1 MSKTTRTPPNLC
13 LSCGK
18 VIDSATSVAVSR
30 RPTPGMLAVCFYCG
44 HVMAF
49 DAALRL
55 RPLTDEEMVEVAGDE
70 RILAI
75 QAGRGIPAKRLQ

>member
-13 LSCGK
+13 LNCGK
-18 VIDSATSVAVSR
+18 VIDSATGPGDH
-30 RPTPGMLAVCFYCG
+30 RPTPGMIAVCFYCG

-55 RPLTDEEMVEVAGDE
+55 RPLTDEEMAEVASDE

>member
-1 MSKTTRTPPNLC
+1 MFA
-13 LSCGK
+13 
-18 VIDSATSVAVSR
+18 I
-30 RPTPGMLAVCFYCG
+30 CFYCG

-55 RPLTDEEMVEVAGDE
+55 RPLTDEEMLEAAGDP

-75 QAGRGIPAKRLQ
+75 QTGRGIPAKRLQ

>member
-13 LSCGK
+13 LECGK
-18 VIDSATSVAVSR
+18 VVDSATNVENQ
-30 RPTPGMLAVCFYCG
+30 RPSPGMFAICFYCG

-55 RPLTDEEMVEVAGDE
+55 RPLTDEEMLEAAGDP